1 MELSSMKMNPKEK
14 VNDFNQRFLM
24 LKKKI
29 PTKSIYVENFI
40 IAYYVKALQHNTT
53 MLILYSKLLN
63 R

>member
-14 VNDFNQRFLM
+14 VNDFNQRFLT

-53 MLILYSKLLN
+53 MLILY
-63 R
+63 